1 VDEAAKEVKEIFS
14 RYNGT
19 LLVTDPAAASPRSL
33 AVVAPARGS
42 KNLTV
47 EWRAVGV
54 LLQWWTYPAALLV
67 SYDSLCC
74 KLLLVTLLWVEGVFG
89 NKVFLKS

>member
-1 VDEAAKEVKEIFS
+1 VQVCVRGGGKTSQVYAIMQAIVKALIMYAIVKAAKEVKEIFS

-33 AVVAPARGS
+33 AVVAPSRGS

-67 SYDSLCC
+67 
-74 KLLLVTLLWVEGVFG
+74 
-89 NKVFLKS
+89 

>member
-19 LLVTDPAAASPRSL
+19 LLVTDPYRCEPKKFGDRG
-33 AVVAPARGS
+33 ARTRFQKS
-42 KNLTV
+42 TV

-54 LLQWWTYPAALLV
+54 LLQRWTYLAALLV
-67 SYDSLCC
+67 SYDSFCY

-89 NKVFLKS
+89 NKVFLKF